1 MTQPTAYIGR
11 PLTPAPGASAGELR
25 VARFRPHARR
35 LLWSA
40 VLLIAVSGAVGYL
53 TGNLPAPFAD
63 WMLWAA
69 ATVVVLLL
77 VVIPY
82 LRWAAHTYTIT
93 TRRIIEQRGLIARH
107 QSELSHVRGYTIAE
121 RRGPLQRMWGCG
133 TLTLS
138 NGVDAPLRLVDI
150 PLVTLVHEVLADQV
164 EVSQIIAHRDS
175 QSIPRLPDDPAAGRP
190 AP

>member
-11 PLTPAPGASAGELR
+11 PLTPPPGVSASELR

-35 LLWSA
+35 LLWPA
-40 VLLIAVSGAVGYL
+40 LVLIAVSAAVGFL

-69 ATVVVLLL
+69 AMVVVLVL

-82 LRWAAHTYTIT
+82 LRWAAHIYTIT
-93 TRRIIEQRGLIARH
+93 TRRVIEQKGLIARH
-107 QSELSHVRGYTIAE
+107 QAELSHIRGYTIAD
-121 RRGPLQRMWGCG
+121 RRGPLQRLWGSG

-138 NGVDAPLRLVDI
+138 NGIDAPLRLVDS
-150 PLVTLVHEVLADQV
+150 PFVTLVHEVLADQV

-175 QSIPRLPDDPAAGRP
+175 QSIPPLPESRAGGGP
-190 AP
+190 TS